1 MSQPPDAHNEK
12 AARPRHEAGG
22 GAVESSSSSDT
33 ISIAST
39 HSSHNGETQPRRP
52 SLDRVSTTVS
62 LGPDNPVDFVSSFVE
77 VPDSV
82 YDRFSSRRKIVVV
95 TLMSVCSFLAP
106 FSSTSVLAA
115 TPEVAAEYNTT
126 GTIINVTN
134 AMYMLMMGIS
144 PIVWGPLSDVY
155 GRRLVSSVMFLH
167 VLFMTVVLRLTMYS
181 QISQIT
187 SVLFCG
193 CNIGTALA
201 PNLAAFFVFRILTA
215 FEGTAFILVGSA
227 CLA

>member
-1 MSQPPDAHNEK
+1 MTQTPDTKHEK
-12 AARPRHEAGG
+12 DGPAEAAAPNGVLEASSNSDSISI
-22 GAVESSSSSDT
+22 SSS
-33 ISIAST
+33 
-39 HSSHNGETQPRRP
+39 HSSHDGQSRSRRP
-52 SLDRVSTTVS
+52 SLDRVSTSVS

-82 YDRFSSRRKIVVV
+82 YDRFSPHRKLVIV

-134 AMYMLMMGIS
+134 AIYMLMMGIS
-144 PIVWGPLSDVY
+144 PIVWGPLSEVY
-155 GRRLVSSVMFLH
+155 GRR
-167 VLFMTVVLRLTMYS
+167 TV
-181 QISQIT
+181 SQIT
-187 SVLFCG
+187 AVLFCG

>member
-1 MSQPPDAHNEK
+1 MTQTPSIKEETAVAKLSAPPNDGGV
-12 AARPRHEAGG
+12 AAEA
-22 GAVESSSSSDT
+22 STSSDDS
-33 ISIAST
+33 ISISS
-39 HSSHNGETQPRRP
+39 HSSHSSHDGPRRP
-52 SLDRVSTTVS
+52 SLDRVSTSVS

-82 YDRFSSRRKIVVV
+82 YDRFSHRRKLVIV

-115 TPEVAAEYNTT
+115 TPEVAAEYGTT

-134 AMYMLMMGIS
+134 AIYMLMMGVS
-144 PIVWGPLSDVY
+144 PIVWGPLSEVY
-155 GRRLVSSVMFLH
+155 GRKLV
-167 VLFMTVVLRLTMYS
+167 
-181 QISQIT
+181 SQIT
-187 SVLFCG
+187 AVLFCG